1 MAGSSGWAGDRAQEE
16 GQDQDTITGE
26 ITAWNFLSETQICVL
41 SEENMEGVQK
51 KLEEFL
57 NFKQLKT
64 SLKEAVI
71 LDYYLLGFWWAKEM
85 NFNLTQLS
93 GFMALLNFLLENL
106 STKHMTLEDNIKEL
120 GRTMVGIGE
129 PHSGNSGDL
138 DFFSVDQA
146 KAVISYLK
154 ISLLQHY
161 KLYEYLFHSPREELV
176 IGDEF
181 HFLHAPV
188 LVWCPTGSSPRLAL
202 NVIELVKSADTSFPA
217 PLEEGL
223 SYNIY
228 SSFIAMPPAAE
239 EIDQEYYPEEHQPEE
254 ESLKVDPLT
263 GFTTEDVKSV
273 LGQITN
279 EVIGNLQSEINEKL
293 QMQEDAYTERIDK
306 LTKI

>member
-1 MAGSSGWAGDRAQEE
+1 MAGSSGGAGDRAQEE
-16 GQDQDTITGE
+16 GQDQDTVTGE

-41 SEENMEGVQK
+41 SKENIEGVQK

-106 STKHMTLEDNIKEL
+106 SNKHMTVEDNVKEL

-129 PHSGNSGDL
+129 PHSGKSGDL

-176 IGDEF
+176 IGDE
-181 HFLHAPV
+181 
-188 LVWCPTGSSPRLAL
+188 
-202 NVIELVKSADTSFPA
+202 NVIELVKSADTSSPA

-239 EIDQEYYPEEHQPEE
+239 LETEEIDQEYYPEEPQPEE

-279 EVIGNLQSEINEKL
+279 EIIGSLQTEINEKL

-306 LTKI
+306 LTKT

>member
-1 MAGSSGWAGDRAQEE
+1 
-16 GQDQDTITGE
+16 
-26 ITAWNFLSETQICVL
+26 
-41 SEENMEGVQK
+41 
-51 KLEEFL
+51 
-57 NFKQLKT
+57 
-64 SLKEAVI
+64 
-71 LDYYLLGFWWAKEM
+71 M

-106 STKHMTLEDNIKEL
+106 STKHMTVEDNVKEL
-120 GRTMVGIGE
+120 GRTMAGIGE
-129 PHSGNSGDL
+129 PHSGKSGDL

-176 IGDEF
+176 IGDE
-181 HFLHAPV
+181 
-188 LVWCPTGSSPRLAL
+188 

-239 EIDQEYYPEEHQPEE
+239 LETEEIDQEYYPEEPQPEE

-279 EVIGNLQSEINEKL
+279 EIIGSLQTEINEKL

-306 LTKI
+306 LTKT

>member
-1 MAGSSGWAGDRAQEE
+1 
-16 GQDQDTITGE
+16 
-26 ITAWNFLSETQICVL
+26 
-41 SEENMEGVQK
+41 
-51 KLEEFL
+51 
-57 NFKQLKT
+57 
-64 SLKEAVI
+64 
-71 LDYYLLGFWWAKEM
+71 M

-106 STKHMTLEDNIKEL
+106 SNKHMTVEDNVKEL

-129 PHSGNSGDL
+129 PHSGKSGDL

-181 HFLHAPV
+181 HFRHAPV
-188 LVWCPTGSSPRLAL
+188 LARCPTGSSPHLAVML
-202 NVIELVKSADTSFPA
+202 HTEQSKLCVLTWLKNKTSITANWNVIELVKSADTSSPA

-239 EIDQEYYPEEHQPEE
+239 LETEEIDQEYYPEEPQPEE

-279 EVIGNLQSEINEKL
+279 EIIGSLQTEINEKL

-306 LTKI
+306 LTKT

>member
-1 MAGSSGWAGDRAQEE
+1 TCNTRLQYS
-16 GQDQDTITGE
+16 
-26 ITAWNFLSETQICVL
+26 NFL
-41 SEENMEGVQK
+41 
-51 KLEEFL
+51 F
-57 NFKQLKT
+57 
-64 SLKEAVI
+64 
-71 LDYYLLGFWWAKEM
+71 
-85 NFNLTQLS
+85 
-93 GFMALLNFLLENL
+93 LLNCFVA
-106 STKHMTLEDNIKEL
+106 KHMTLEDNIKEL

-129 PHSGNSGDL
+129 PRSGNSGDL

-176 IGDEF
+176 IGDE
-181 HFLHAPV
+181 
-188 LVWCPTGSSPRLAL
+188 

-223 SYNIY
+223 PYNIY

-239 EIDQEYYPEEHQPEE
+239 VETEEIDQEYYPEEPQPEE
-254 ESLKVDPLT
+254 EFLKVDPLT

-279 EVIGNLQSEINEKL
+279 EVIGNLQVLVVQIYSVILTLANWL
-293 QMQEDAYTERIDK
+293 TPTLMTVNCTYTIWAKEPIHM
-306 LTKI
+306 L

>member
-1 MAGSSGWAGDRAQEE
+1 
-16 GQDQDTITGE
+16 
-26 ITAWNFLSETQICVL
+26 
-41 SEENMEGVQK
+41 
-51 KLEEFL
+51 
-57 NFKQLKT
+57 
-64 SLKEAVI
+64 
-71 LDYYLLGFWWAKEM
+71 M

-106 STKHMTLEDNIKEL
+106 STKHMTVEDNVKEL
-120 GRTMVGIGE
+120 GRTMAGIGE
-129 PHSGNSGDL
+129 PHSGKSGDL

-176 IGDEF
+176 IGDE
-181 HFLHAPV
+181 
-188 LVWCPTGSSPRLAL
+188 
-202 NVIELVKSADTSFPA
+202 
-217 PLEEGL
+217 
-223 SYNIY
+223 
-228 SSFIAMPPAAE
+228 
-239 EIDQEYYPEEHQPEE
+239 EIDQEYYPEEPQPEE

-279 EVIGNLQSEINEKL
+279 EIIGSLQTEINEKL

-306 LTKI
+306 LTKT